1 MASKGHGK
9 GKGTLPPAEAEA
21 ARHSAELEE
30 AAEAKVARQEVAIAE
45 VYMYRWSAQD
55 GAVHVRTYMGFSY
68 IKYSLANILLFH
80 YRTEVLRWQVPQSIL
95 FYHRDEVRVP
105 QAPLVYGILV
115 GYGSKSSTTLDSD
128 CLRKIPHARGARAR
142 EARGGPSLTCD
153 DQFVAGAMPC
163 HAGEGQFRLSTVRA
177 V

>member
-55 GAVHVRTYMGFSY
+55 GAVRTYMGFSY

-142 EARGGPSLTCD
+142 
-153 DQFVAGAMPC
+153 
-163 HAGEGQFRLSTVRA
+163 RA
-177 V
+177 ADPV